1 MKANIKK
8 LTTMLLALMLL
19 LCALPAMASAW
30 QAGSL
35 TVDVPDDWRVSPSS
49 SDGHNFLSIYPKGR
63 FYHISNTSRLQGDYS
78 LTQIYNEV
86 QKGFLSADPNA
97 VIHVQ
102 KTMYL
107 GDVEARFVR
116 TGMNINGQSV
126 ELILFIVY
134 DGGELYNFALTTT
147 DGTAISL
154 DDLQA
159 LFSVIQSPAIFR
171 QTLTYEGGETV
182 FGVAAAGGE
191 DAAAGE
197 ASALDEAPAG
207 VEGLGLGE
215 IPAVEEPAA
224 PVGNSSQG
232 LIFSAVPADG
242 GEEAAAEEALALDE
256 APAGV
261 EGLGLEEIP
270 AVEETA
276 VDESAP
282 PVGNSSQGLIFSAVP
297 ADGGEDAAAEE
308 APALDEAPAEGRTM
322 FGPFGFVLKA
332 GDEYSISDRVENES
346 FVNYFPAYDD
356 AAQFHPNI
364 NIIWFSDEAEI
375 TALLALDA
383 DRMATSGQGFA
394 ESAVSA
400 LSAKGIPCE
409 LLSVEPLRTV
419 TIDGHVFLKLQYK
432 VSVDY
437 TAMGGEGISESVTA
451 QYFTVIPGE
460 GSYVITVTAASD
472 EDAAALNA
480 MVEGITVEK

>member
-8 LTTMLLALMLL
+8 LTAMLLALLL
-19 LCALPAMASAW
+19 VLCTLPAMASAW

-35 TVDVPDDWRVSPSS
+35 TVDVPDDWRVSSSS
-49 SDGHNFLSIYPKGR
+49 SDGNNFLSIYPNGR

-78 LTQIYNEV
+78 LTQIYDGV

-116 TGMNINGQSV
+116 TGMNFNGQSV

-197 ASALDEAPAG
+197 APALDEAPAG

-224 PVGNSSQG
+224 DESAAPVGNSSQG

-242 GEEAAAEEALALDE
+242 GEEVPAVEEVL
-256 APAGV
+256 AGV
-261 EGLGLEEIP
+261 EGLGLGEIP
-270 AVEETA
+270 AVEEPA
-276 VDESAP
+276 ADDSAA

-297 ADGGEDAAAEE
+297 ADGGEEV
-308 APALDEAPAEGRTM
+308 PAVDEAPAEVRGGAVCRGKRVIVGSQGDGG
-322 FGPFGFVLKA
+322 FGGVF
-332 GDEYSISDRVENES
+332 
-346 FVNYFPAYDD
+346 
-356 AAQFHPNI
+356 
-364 NIIWFSDEAEI
+364 
-375 TALLALDA
+375 
-383 DRMATSGQGFA
+383 
-394 ESAVSA
+394 
-400 LSAKGIPCE
+400 
-409 LLSVEPLRTV
+409 LSV
-419 TIDGHVFLKLQYK
+419 
-432 VSVDY
+432 S
-437 TAMGGEGISESVTA
+437 GIKA
-451 QYFTVIPGE
+451 L
-460 GSYVITVTAASD
+460 TAAPWCALPDRKPRRSR
-472 EDAAALNA
+472 EAARAGRGWSQ
-480 MVEGITVEK
+480 EIYRS

>member
-8 LTTMLLALMLL
+8 LTAMLLTLL
-19 LCALPAMASAW
+19 LVLCTLPAMASTW

-35 TVDVPDDWRVSPSS
+35 TVDAPDDWRVSSSS
-49 SDGHNFLSIYPKGR
+49 SDGNNFLSIYPNGR
-63 FYHISNTSRLQGDYS
+63 FYHISNTSRHQGDYS
-78 LTQIYNEV
+78 LTQIYDGV
-86 QKGFLSADPNA
+86 QRGFLSADPNA

-116 TGMNINGQSV
+116 TGMNINGQSL

-182 FGVAAAGGE
+182 FGVTAAGGE

-224 PVGNSSQG
+224 EETAAPVGNSSQG

-242 GEEAAAEEALALDE
+242 GEE
-256 APAGV
+256 V
-261 EGLGLEEIP
+261 P
-270 AVEETA
+270 AV
-276 VDESAP
+276 
-282 PVGNSSQGLIFSAVP
+282 
-297 ADGGEDAAAEE
+297 
-308 APALDEAPAEGRTM
+308 DEAPAEVRGGAVCRGKRVIVGSQGDGG
-322 FGPFGFVLKA
+322 FGGVF
-332 GDEYSISDRVENES
+332 
-346 FVNYFPAYDD
+346 
-356 AAQFHPNI
+356 
-364 NIIWFSDEAEI
+364 
-375 TALLALDA
+375 
-383 DRMATSGQGFA
+383 
-394 ESAVSA
+394 
-400 LSAKGIPCE
+400 
-409 LLSVEPLRTV
+409 LSV
-419 TIDGHVFLKLQYK
+419 
-432 VSVDY
+432 S
-437 TAMGGEGISESVTA
+437 GIKA
-451 QYFTVIPGE
+451 L
-460 GSYVITVTAASD
+460 TAAPWCALPDRKPRRSR
-472 EDAAALNA
+472 EAARAGRGWSQ
-480 MVEGITVEK
+480 EIYRS